1 MLDDPSKRPR
11 WFWPFV
17 AVVLIL
23 SSLPAVFG
31 ILNTPSDSQYL
42 GVQWN
47 IDDHAVYAA
56 WMKQAQEGRLLFEN
70 RFTTDDQP
78 GLTIHLYFL
87 LTGWLSKLTGIS
99 LAMHIGRIVFSAL
112 AMMAL
117 FRLISRVAKPGME
130 QFLTMSL
137 AVFGGGVGWAAWKR
151 YGQDSPI
158 DVWQAEAFV
167 FPSLLTN
174 GLFAV
179 SLWLMLVVLN
189 KMADA
194 KDSWKP
200 VLPAAIA
207 LLALT
212 NIHTYDTLLIALV
225 SAGWLASCI
234 ASKTATVAWIGRC
247 SLIAFGALPA
257 VAWFVYV
264 RSVDPVFLERANT
277 PTPAAPPLNMFLG
290 VLPLIVLAL
299 WGLTARKELN
309 DGVRPWKALILFTL
323 MICAVFV
330 LCSQWRTTNPYSVV
344 PFAVCFALSIG
355 ACSFFVTRNVV
366 LSLLF
371 AWIAVALVA
380 PYYPGL
386 FQRKLGMMIA
396 LPFGVLAAFAV
407 SAILT
412 KVSSQSIKTAA
423 ALGITIVLSL
433 SSIKW
438 MQREFDMIRDDISN
452 TTMHRVYLSKDAS
465 EILRIVRERNSKNTV
480 ILAQPGAAIRIDDT
494 SFQVILPDLNPILT
508 GWGGA
513 KSYAGHWS
521 ETPHYSD
528 RRTEL
533 LQNVFNPATAT
544 PETIR
549 NMVMKTS
556 ASLIVL
562 PISVELTD
570 FVVPY
575 SLFQTIPHRV
585 TYRGDEL
592 MLIEIE

>member
-1 MLDDPSKRPR
+1 MDDPSIRPR

-23 SSLPAVFG
+23 SSLPAAFG
-31 ILNTPSDSQYL
+31 HLNTPSGSQYL

-70 RFTTDDQP
+70 RFTTDEQP
-78 GLTIHLYFL
+78 GLTVHLYFL

-99 LAMHIGRIVFSAL
+99 LAMHLGRIVFSVLAL
-112 AMMAL
+112 MAL

-130 QFLTMSL
+130 QLLSMSL
-137 AVFGGGVGWAAWKR
+137 AVFAGGVGWAVWKR

-179 SLWLMLVVLN
+179 ALWLMLVIFN

-200 VLPAAIA
+200 VLPAAFA
-207 LLALT
+207 LFALT

-225 SAGWLASCI
+225 SAGWLASCV
-234 ASKTATVAWIGRC
+234 ASKTATLAWIGRC
-247 SLIAFGALPA
+247 CLIACGALPA

-277 PTPAAPPLNMFLG
+277 PTPAAPPLNMVLG
-290 VLPLIVLAL
+290 VLPILAL
-299 WGLTARKELN
+299 AFI
-309 DGVRPWKALILFTL
+309 GVIVKRDSSGGAQLWKALTIFIL
-323 MICAVFV
+323 MIFAVLV
-330 LCSQWRTTNPYSVV
+330 LCSQWRSTNPYATV

-366 LSLLF
+366 ISLLF
-371 AWIAVALVA
+371 AWIAIALVA

-396 LPFGVLAAFAV
+396 LPFGILAAPAV
-407 SAILT
+407 SAMLT
-412 KVSSQSIKTAA
+412 KISSSAIRNMA
-423 ALGITIVLSL
+423 ALGMTVLLSL
-433 SSIKW
+433 SSVKW
-438 MQREFDMIRDDISN
+438 IQRELEMIRDDISN
-452 TTMHRVYLSKDAS
+452 TTMHRVYLDKDAA
-465 EILRIVRERNSKNTV
+465 EILRIVREINAENKV
-480 ILAQPGAAIRIDDT
+480 VLAQPGAAIKISDDT
-494 SFQVILPDLNPILT
+494 FQVILPDLNPILT

-528 RRTEL
+528 RRNEL

-544 PETIR
+544 SETIR
-549 NMVMKTS
+549 SMVMKTS
-556 ASLIVL
+556 ATLIVL
-562 PISVELTD
+562 PTSVQLAE
-570 FVVPY
+570 FIVPY

-585 TYRGDEL
+585 LYRGDEL
-592 MLIEIE
+592 MLLELR

>member
-1 MLDDPSKRPR
+1 MDDPSKWPR

-23 SSLPAVFG
+23 SSLPAAFG
-31 ILNTPSDSQYL
+31 QLNTPPGSQYL

-70 RFTTDDQP
+70 RFTTDEQP
-78 GLTIHLYFL
+78 GLTVHLYFL

-99 LAMHIGRIVFSAL
+99 LAMHIGRIVFSVLAL
-112 AMMAL
+112 MAL
-117 FRLISRVAKPGME
+117 FRLISRVTKPGIE
-130 QFLTMSL
+130 QLLSMSL
-137 AVFGGGVGWAAWKR
+137 AVFAGGIGWAAWKR
-151 YGQDSPI
+151 YGQESPI
-158 DVWQAEAFV
+158 DVWQAESFV

-179 SLWLMLVVLN
+179 SLWLMLVVFN

-200 VLPAAIA
+200 VIPAALA
-207 LLALT
+207 LFALT

-225 SAGWLASCI
+225 SAAWLASCI
-234 ASKTATVAWIGRC
+234 ASKTVTLAWIGRC
-247 SLIAFGALPA
+247 CLIAVGALPA

-264 RSVDPVFLERANT
+264 RSVDPVFLERAKT
-277 PTPAAPPLNMFLG
+277 PTPAAPPLNMILG
-290 VLPLIVLAL
+290 ILPILAL
-299 WGLTARKELN
+299 AFFGIIAKRDSS
-309 DGVRPWKALILFTL
+309 DGTQPWKALTLFTL
-323 MICAVFV
+323 MICAVLV
-330 LCSQWRTTNPYSVV
+330 LCTQWRSADPYAIL
-344 PFAVCFALSIG
+344 PFAVCFALSVG
-355 ACSFFVTRNVV
+355 ACSFYVTRNVV
-366 LSLLF
+366 MSLLF
-371 AWIAVALVA
+371 AWVAVALVA

-396 LPFGVLAAFAV
+396 LPYGILAALAI

-412 KVSSQSIKTAA
+412 KISSQAIRNIA
-423 ALGITIVLSL
+423 ALGMSVLLSL

-438 MQREFDMIRDDISN
+438 IQRELEMIRENISN
-452 TTMHRVYLSKDAS
+452 TTMHRVYLDKDAT
-465 EILRIVRERNSKNTV
+465 EILRFVRESNVQNKTV
-480 ILAQPGAAIRIDDT
+480 LAQPGAALKIGDDA
-494 SFQVILPDLNPILT
+494 FQVILPDLNPILA

-528 RRTEL
+528 RRKEL
-533 LQNVFNPATAT
+533 LLNVYNPATAT

-549 NMVMKTS
+549 SMVVKTS
-556 ASLIVL
+556 ATHIVL
-562 PISVELTD
+562 PTSIELGE
-570 FVVPY
+570 FIVPY

-585 TYRGDEL
+585 LYRGDEM
-592 MLIEIE
+592 MLLELE